1 MEPMPEL
8 PEKQYDHLSVT
19 VKSHP
24 AAPAKRPSRSKA
36 EAGGQWPS
44 GQTATNGFWMSSD
57 GIKRI
62 GRLNGT

>member
-24 AAPAKRPSRSKA
+24 AAPAKRSSRCKA
-36 EAGGQWPS
+36 EAGGQLPS
-44 GQTATNGFWMSSD
+44 GRTATNVFWMSSD
-57 GIKRI
+57 GIKLI
-62 GRLNGT
+62 GKLNGT